1 MPTFN
6 TRIQNKIDTYQNW
19 FTNNPTPLKGEICIV
34 TVPADTNAV
43 VQEPAIL
50 IKVGNG
56 TDDFKTLPFISGKAA
71 DVSSWALADT
81 KPTYTAAEIE
91 GLSDFISGEIQDTN
105 TEYSFFLTDNYKLH
119 MLWQHGEILH
129 APGFVFIVI
138 CLGVGKSYQMTESPC
153 YYIFIAD
160 NAAVSVFFA
169 AQNPRNVTRDRWL
182 FRQNKSFCQNI
193 RSVP

>member
-19 FTNNPTPLKGEICIV
+19 FNNNPTPLKGEICIV

-71 DVSSWALADT
+71 DVSSWALADK
-81 KPTYTAAEIE
+81 KPTYTAA
-91 GLSDFISGEIQDTN
+91 D
-105 TEYSFFLTDNYKLH
+105 
-119 MLWQHGEILH
+119 
-129 APGFVFIVI
+129 
-138 CLGVGKSYQMTESPC
+138 
-153 YYIFIAD
+153 
-160 NAAVSVFFA
+160 
-169 AQNPRNVTRDRWL
+169 
-182 FRQNKSFCQNI
+182 
-193 RSVP
+193 